1 MEDSPIEG
9 CALSG
14 LHGPLGSVSA
24 PAHAR
29 ISGVK
34 HDSSASWRASV
45 VASDRDQEGADVS
58 TAPPH
63 IRLARAHEG
72 WGAMSHLSSR
82 RASVHVSQRAACPSL
97 LQVFLWATRLWQVIE
112 PREELMHQ
120 HHHRTLDCRAHMRDG
135 AQCPTSP
142 LEGPACTSVDVLR
155 VRPHCKSSCGNGVQS
170 MPLPDHSVCP
180 SVPSLP
186 LGMLPPPPPTARAAS
201 APLAPLSPCA
211 HEAPRAPCA
220 LAPQTERE
228 RDRGCSSPAAQPL
241 HQSLWQ
247 QRHARARELHAT
259 EELPAFAENRDAND
273 TATCIAAAMILS
285 CPPL

>member
-1 MEDSPIEG
+1 MRG
-9 CALSG
+9 AHFLACTARCW
-14 LHGPLGSVSA
+14 SVSA

-29 ISGVK
+29 ISGEK

-155 VRPHCKSSCGNGVQS
+155 VRPHCKSSCGNAAVASDRAPGGADAPTPPPHIRLARAHEGWGAMCHLS
-170 MPLPDHSVCP
+170 SRRASVHVSRRAACP
-180 SVPSLP
+180 S
-186 LGMLPPPPPTARAAS
+186 
-201 APLAPLSPCA
+201 
-211 HEAPRAPCA
+211 
-220 LAPQTERE
+220 
-228 RDRGCSSPAAQPL
+228 PL
-241 HQSLWQ
+241 HVFLWQ
-247 QRHARARELHAT
+247 R
-259 EELPAFAENRDAND
+259 
-273 TATCIAAAMILS
+273 C
-285 CPPL
+285 CGK